1 MTTEVVGQGVDSAR
15 TRVLL
20 LISVMPEK
28 LHEIRDPVHDFI
40 FFTDSERNL
49 INSLPLQRLKYI
61 KQLALTY
68 EVYPGASHSRFEHS
82 LGTMELATQAFE
94 TIVRKGSVAFLSR
107 FAWSDLDRLR
117 YLQLLRL
124 GALLHDVGHAPF
136 SHAPEELLPE
146 GYTGH
151 ESFTEAFIRSEYV
164 APLFERLKFRFD
176 LDDVVTVA
184 LEPEKKPTQ
193 DPSLQFLQE
202 LVSGDL
208 GVDRM
213 DYLVRDAL
221 HTGAAAGRFDYQRLL
236 NTLTVIDHPISGVP
250 VLAIEAGGRLAA
262 EGLLLA
268 RYFMFLQVY
277 FHHVRRIYDR
287 HLVDFLSANLPAGI
301 FPTELHEYIK
311 LTDDSVCT
319 AIEQASRGN
328 DRQAELALRLRGR
341 NHYRVAFEI
350 PAYTRAEDPEVFDKL
365 STYVSERFGDQVRAD
380 QVDKQAHTLEG
391 GKLYIHYDDGR
402 DEDIL
407 TVSELIRS
415 LKPFWLGRIY
425 SQQGVLDEVQ
435 RACREFLKR
444 EGAAS

>member
-1 MTTEVVGQGVDSAR
+1 MATDVVEQGVDNAR
-15 TRVLL
+15 TPVLL
-20 LISVMPEK
+20 LTSVMPEK

-49 INSLPLQRLKYI
+49 INSPPLQRLKYI

-68 EVYPGASHSRFEHS
+68 EIYPGATHTRFEHS
-82 LGTMELATQAFE
+82 LGTMELATQAFD
-94 TIVRKGSVAFLSR
+94 TIVRKGGAAFLNK
-107 FAWSDLDRLR
+107 FDWSENEDKPR
-117 YLQLLRL
+117 YRQLLRL

-136 SHAPEELLPE
+136 SHAPEDLLPE
-146 GYTGH
+146 GYSGH
-151 ESFTEAFIRSEYV
+151 ESFTEAFIRSHYV
-164 APLFERLKFRFD
+164 APLLERFKFRID

-202 LVSGDL
+202 LVTGDL

-250 VLAIEAGGRLAA
+250 VLAVESGGRLAA

-277 FHHVRRIYDR
+277 FHDIRRIYDR
-287 HLVDFLSANLPAGI
+287 HLVDFLSANLESGKFPAA
-301 FPTELHEYIK
+301 LDEYIK
-311 LTDDSVCT
+311 LTDDSVYT
-319 AIEQASRGN
+319 AIHQASLGN

-341 NHYRVAFEI
+341 NHFRVAYEV
-350 PAYTRAEDPEVFDKL
+350 PAQARAEDPEVLDELLTFL
-365 STYVSERFGDQVRAD
+365 SDRFGDQVRAD

-402 DEDIL
+402 DQDIL

-415 LKPFWLGRIY
+415 LKPFWLGRVY
-425 SQQGVLDEVQ
+425 CHQGVLDEVQ
-435 RACREFLKR
+435 RACKEFLKR
-444 EGAAS
+444 EGAA